1 MHKRNDSRFKFQFA
15 WLMWMRL
22 EDICTVFTDGDWIES
37 KDQADEGIRL
47 IQTGNIGMGAYL
59 EKEEKAKYISEETFN
74 KLKCTEIFSGDILV
88 SRLPEPVGR
97 ACIIPEKK
105 ERMITAVDCTICR
118 SNEAIVCKEY
128 LCYFMRSNA
137 YYTRLLNS
145 VTGTTRKR
153 ISRKN
158 LGNVEL
164 DIPSKR
170 EQAKVVK
177 QLDCLVKVI
186 SSRITELQRLD
197 DLIKARFVEMFGHQS
212 HNEKSLPYMT
222 VDDVAE
228 IYLGITHTPTYV
240 DSGVMFISAKNTS
253 GDFLDLTDVKY
264 ISREEF
270 EGAPKGSKP
279 QVNDVLFSRVGSNLG
294 HPVILEEEL
303 ELCTF
308 VSLGFLRSKGIV
320 TSNYLKHWMRDEFF
334 AKQVSEHVKGGGQPN
349 LNTGWLKEFKI
360 IVPNL
365 EKQKEFDDFCHQVT
379 KSKFVERF
387 LELSLF
393 FKAYSLLDS
402 EMICIFPYLC
412 PYAESAREIREIF
425 S

>member
-1 MHKRNDSRFKFQFA
+1 
-15 WLMWMRL
+15 MRL

-170 EQAKVVK
+170 EQEKVVK

-379 KSKFVERF
+379 KSKVVVQKALDEAQLLFD
-387 LELSLF
+387 SLMQEYF
-393 FKAYSLLDS
+393 G
-402 EMICIFPYLC
+402 
-412 PYAESAREIREIF
+412 
-425 S
+425 

>member
-1 MHKRNDSRFKFQFA
+1 MKVK
-15 WLMWMRL
+15 L
-22 EDICTVFTDGDWIES
+22 EDVCERGTSNLKQSDI
-37 KDQADEGIRL
+37 
-47 IQTGNIGMGAYL
+47 
-59 EKEEKAKYISEETFN
+59 AKT
-74 KLKCTEIFSGDILV
+74 SGDYPIYGASGYIGNTNFYHQEKPYV
-88 SRLPEPVGR
+88 AVVKDGAGVGR
-97 ACIIPEKK
+97 AALYPANSSVIGTMQYLLPKDNVLPKYLFYVVSYMHLEKYFTGATIPHIYFKDYKNEEFNLDLLERQAEIVEILEKCEKIIEKRK
-105 ERMITAVDCTICR
+105 QEIQ
-118 SNEAIVCKEY
+118 
-128 LCYFMRSNA
+128 
-137 YYTRLLNS
+137 LL
-145 VTGTTRKR
+145 
-153 ISRKN
+153 
-158 LGNVEL
+158 
-164 DIPSKR
+164 D
-170 EQAKVVK
+170 Q
-177 QLDCLVKVI
+177 
-186 SSRITELQRLD
+186 
-197 DLIKARFVEMFGHQS
+197 LIKARFVEMFGHQS

-379 KSKFVERF
+379 KSKVVVQKALDETQLLFD
-387 LELSLF
+387 SLMQQYF
-393 FKAYSLLDS
+393 G
-402 EMICIFPYLC
+402 
-412 PYAESAREIREIF
+412 
-425 S
+425 

>member
-1 MHKRNDSRFKFQFA
+1 MKQMKVK
-15 WLMWMRL
+15 L
-22 EDICTVFTDGDWIES
+22 EDVCERGTSNLKQSDI
-37 KDQADEGIRL
+37 
-47 IQTGNIGMGAYL
+47 
-59 EKEEKAKYISEETFN
+59 AKT
-74 KLKCTEIFSGDILV
+74 SGDYPIYGASGYIGNTNFYHQEKPYV
-88 SRLPEPVGR
+88 AVVKDGAGVGR
-97 ACIIPEKK
+97 AALYPANSSVIGTMQYLLPKDNVLPKYLFYVVSYMHLEKYFTGATIPHIYFKDYKNEEFNLDLLERQAEIVEILEKCEKIIEKRK
-105 ERMITAVDCTICR
+105 QEIQ
-118 SNEAIVCKEY
+118 
-128 LCYFMRSNA
+128 
-137 YYTRLLNS
+137 LL
-145 VTGTTRKR
+145 
-153 ISRKN
+153 
-158 LGNVEL
+158 
-164 DIPSKR
+164 D
-170 EQAKVVK
+170 Q
-177 QLDCLVKVI
+177 
-186 SSRITELQRLD
+186 
-197 DLIKARFVEMFGHQS
+197 LIKARFVEVFGHQS
-212 HNEKSLPYMT
+212 HNEKTLPYMT

-379 KSKFVERF
+379 KSKVVVQKALDETQLLFD
-387 LELSLF
+387 SLMQQYF
-393 FKAYSLLDS
+393 G
-402 EMICIFPYLC
+402 
-412 PYAESAREIREIF
+412 
-425 S
+425 

>member
-1 MHKRNDSRFKFQFA
+1 MKVK
-15 WLMWMRL
+15 L
-22 EDICTVFTDGDWIES
+22 EDVCERGTSNLKQSDI
-37 KDQADEGIRL
+37 
-47 IQTGNIGMGAYL
+47 
-59 EKEEKAKYISEETFN
+59 AKT
-74 KLKCTEIFSGDILV
+74 SGDYPIYGASGYIGNTNFYHQEKPYV
-88 SRLPEPVGR
+88 AVVKDGAGVGR
-97 ACIIPEKK
+97 AALYPANSSVIGTMQYLLPKDNVLPKYLFYVVSYMHLEKYFTGATIPHIYFKDYKNEEFNLDLLERQAEIVEILEKCEKIIEKRK
-105 ERMITAVDCTICR
+105 QEIQ
-118 SNEAIVCKEY
+118 
-128 LCYFMRSNA
+128 
-137 YYTRLLNS
+137 LL
-145 VTGTTRKR
+145 
-153 ISRKN
+153 
-158 LGNVEL
+158 
-164 DIPSKR
+164 D
-170 EQAKVVK
+170 Q
-177 QLDCLVKVI
+177 
-186 SSRITELQRLD
+186 
-197 DLIKARFVEMFGHQS
+197 LIKARFVEMFGHQS

>member
-1 MHKRNDSRFKFQFA
+1 
-15 WLMWMRL
+15 MWMRL
-22 EDICTVFTDGDWIES
+22 EDISTVFTDGDWIES

-97 ACIIPEKK
+97 ACIIPEKQ

-170 EQAKVVK
+170 EQEKVVK

-379 KSKFVERF
+379 KSKVVVQKALDETQLLFD
-387 LELSLF
+387 SLMQQYF
-393 FKAYSLLDS
+393 G
-402 EMICIFPYLC
+402 
-412 PYAESAREIREIF
+412 
-425 S
+425 

>member
-1 MHKRNDSRFKFQFA
+1 MHKRNGSRFKFQFA

-170 EQAKVVK
+170 EQEKVVK

-197 DLIKARFVEMFGHQS
+197 DLIKARFVEMFGNPVLNDKGWEQ
-212 HNEKSLPYMT
+212 KSLGEITTKIGSGATPKGGKEAYQEEGITLIRSMNVHNGQFEYKDLAHISDEQASKLDNVT
-222 VDDVAE
+222 IEEDDVLLNITGASVARSCVVPNE
-228 IYLGITHTPTYV
+228 ILPARVNQHVCIIRCKDCIIPEFLNKLLIDDNYQDLLWSIAGSGATRESIT
-240 DSGVMFISAKNTS
+240 KQ
-253 GDFLDLTDVKY
+253 
-264 ISREEF
+264 
-270 EGAPKGSKP
+270 
-279 QVNDVLFSRVGSNLG
+279 QVENLQI
-294 HPVILEEEL
+294 ILPML
-303 ELCTF
+303 EL
-308 VSLGFLRSKGIV
+308 
-320 TSNYLKHWMRDEFF
+320 
-334 AKQVSEHVKGGGQPN
+334 
-349 LNTGWLKEFKI
+349 
-360 IVPNL
+360 
-365 EKQKEFDDFCHQVT
+365 QKEFMAFCHQVT
-379 KSKFVERF
+379 KSKLFEF
-387 LELSLF
+387 SSLQNHTGM
-393 FKAYSLLDS
+393 LQ
-402 EMICIFPYLC
+402 
-412 PYAESAREIREIF
+412 
-425 S
+425 

>member
-334 AKQVSEHVKGGGQPN
+334 TKQVSEHVKGGGQPN

-379 KSKFVERF
+379 KSKLFEF
-387 LELSLF
+387 SSLQNHTGM
-393 FKAYSLLDS
+393 LQ
-402 EMICIFPYLC
+402 
-412 PYAESAREIREIF
+412 
-425 S
+425 

>member
-1 MHKRNDSRFKFQFA
+1 MKQMKVK
-15 WLMWMRL
+15 L
-22 EDICTVFTDGDWIES
+22 EDVCERGTSNLKQSDI
-37 KDQADEGIRL
+37 
-47 IQTGNIGMGAYL
+47 
-59 EKEEKAKYISEETFN
+59 AKT
-74 KLKCTEIFSGDILV
+74 SGDYPIYGASGYIGNTNFYHQEKPYV
-88 SRLPEPVGR
+88 AIVKDGAGVGR
-97 ACIIPEKK
+97 AALYPANSSVIGTMQYLLPKDNVLPKYLFYVVSYMHLEK
-105 ERMITAVDCTICR
+105 
-118 SNEAIVCKEY
+118 
-128 LCYFMRSNA
+128 
-137 YYTRLLNS
+137 YYTGATIPHIYFKDYKNEEFNLDLLERQAEI
-145 VTGTTRKR
+145 VEILEKCEKIIEKRKQE
-153 ISRKN
+153 IQ
-158 LGNVEL
+158 LL
-164 DIPSKR
+164 D
-170 EQAKVVK
+170 Q
-177 QLDCLVKVI
+177 
-186 SSRITELQRLD
+186 
-197 DLIKARFVEMFGHQS
+197 LIKARFVEMFGHQS

-379 KSKFVERF
+379 KSKVVVQKALDETQLLFD
-387 LELSLF
+387 SLMQQYF
-393 FKAYSLLDS
+393 G
-402 EMICIFPYLC
+402 
-412 PYAESAREIREIF
+412 
-425 S
+425 

>member
-170 EQAKVVK
+170 EQEKVVK

-379 KSKFVERF
+379 KSKF
-387 LELSLF
+387 
-393 FKAYSLLDS
+393 
-402 EMICIFPYLC
+402 
-412 PYAESAREIREIF
+412 
-425 S
+425 

>member
-1 MHKRNDSRFKFQFA
+1 
-15 WLMWMRL
+15 MRL

-197 DLIKARFVEMFGHQS
+197 DLIKARFVEMFGNPVLNDKGWEQ
-212 HNEKSLPYMT
+212 KSLGEITTKIGSGATPKGGKEAYQEEGITLIRSMNVHNGQFEYKDLAHISDEQASKLDNVT
-222 VDDVAE
+222 IEEDDV
-228 IYLGITHTPTYV
+228 LLNIT
-240 DSGVMFISAKNTS
+240 
-253 GDFLDLTDVKY
+253 
-264 ISREEF
+264 
-270 EGAPKGSKP
+270 GAS
-279 QVNDVLFSRVGSNLG
+279 VA
-294 HPVILEEEL
+294 
-303 ELCTF
+303 
-308 VSLGFLRSKGIV
+308 RSCV
-320 TSNYLKHWMRDEFF
+320 
-334 AKQVSEHVKGGGQPN
+334 
-349 LNTGWLKEFKI
+349 
-360 IVPNL
+360 VPNEIL
-365 EKQKEFDDFCHQVT
+365 PARVNQHVCIIRCKDCIIP
-379 KSKFVERF
+379 
-387 LELSLF
+387 ELS
-393 FKAYSLLDS
+393 
-402 EMICIFPYLC
+402 
-412 PYAESAREIREIF
+412 
-425 S
+425 

>member
-1 MHKRNDSRFKFQFA
+1 MKSQFKFA

-379 KSKFVERF
+379 KSKLFEF
-387 LELSLF
+387 SSLQNHTGM
-393 FKAYSLLDS
+393 LQ
-402 EMICIFPYLC
+402 
-412 PYAESAREIREIF
+412 
-425 S
+425 

>member
-1 MHKRNDSRFKFQFA
+1 MKVK
-15 WLMWMRL
+15 L
-22 EDICTVFTDGDWIES
+22 EDVCERGTSNLKQSDI
-37 KDQADEGIRL
+37 
-47 IQTGNIGMGAYL
+47 
-59 EKEEKAKYISEETFN
+59 AKT
-74 KLKCTEIFSGDILV
+74 SGDYPIYGASGYIGNTNFYHQEKPYV
-88 SRLPEPVGR
+88 AVVKDGAGVGR
-97 ACIIPEKK
+97 AALYPANSSVIGTMQYLLPKDNVLPKYLFYVVSYMHLEKYFTGATIPHIYFKDYKNEEFNLDLLERQAEIVEILEKCEKIIEKRK
-105 ERMITAVDCTICR
+105 QEIQ
-118 SNEAIVCKEY
+118 
-128 LCYFMRSNA
+128 
-137 YYTRLLNS
+137 LL
-145 VTGTTRKR
+145 
-153 ISRKN
+153 
-158 LGNVEL
+158 
-164 DIPSKR
+164 D
-170 EQAKVVK
+170 Q
-177 QLDCLVKVI
+177 
-186 SSRITELQRLD
+186 
-197 DLIKARFVEMFGHQS
+197 LIKARFVEMFGHQS

-365 EKQKEFDDFCHQVT
+365 EKQKEFDDFYHQVT
-379 KSKFVERF
+379 KSKVVVQKALDETQLLFD
-387 LELSLF
+387 SLMQQYF
-393 FKAYSLLDS
+393 G
-402 EMICIFPYLC
+402 
-412 PYAESAREIREIF
+412 
-425 S
+425 

>member
-1 MHKRNDSRFKFQFA
+1 MKVK
-15 WLMWMRL
+15 L
-22 EDICTVFTDGDWIES
+22 EDVCERGTSNLKQSDI
-37 KDQADEGIRL
+37 
-47 IQTGNIGMGAYL
+47 
-59 EKEEKAKYISEETFN
+59 AKT
-74 KLKCTEIFSGDILV
+74 SGDYPIYGASGYIGNTNFYHQEKPYV
-88 SRLPEPVGR
+88 AIVKDGAGVGR
-97 ACIIPEKK
+97 AALYPANSSVIGTMQYLLPKDNVLPKYLFYVVSYMHLEK
-105 ERMITAVDCTICR
+105 
-118 SNEAIVCKEY
+118 
-128 LCYFMRSNA
+128 
-137 YYTRLLNS
+137 YYTGATIPHIYFKDYKNEEFNLDLLERQAEI
-145 VTGTTRKR
+145 VEILEKCEKIIEKRKQE
-153 ISRKN
+153 IQ
-158 LGNVEL
+158 LL
-164 DIPSKR
+164 D
-170 EQAKVVK
+170 Q
-177 QLDCLVKVI
+177 
-186 SSRITELQRLD
+186 
-197 DLIKARFVEMFGHQS
+197 LIKARFVEMFGHQS

-379 KSKFVERF
+379 KSKVVVQKALDETQLLFD
-387 LELSLF
+387 SLMQQYF
-393 FKAYSLLDS
+393 G
-402 EMICIFPYLC
+402 
-412 PYAESAREIREIF
+412 
-425 S
+425 

>member
-1 MHKRNDSRFKFQFA
+1 MKQMKVK
-15 WLMWMRL
+15 L
-22 EDICTVFTDGDWIES
+22 EDVCERGTSNLKQSDI
-37 KDQADEGIRL
+37 
-47 IQTGNIGMGAYL
+47 
-59 EKEEKAKYISEETFN
+59 AKT
-74 KLKCTEIFSGDILV
+74 SGDYPIYGASGYIGNTNFYHQEKPYV
-88 SRLPEPVGR
+88 AVVKDGAGVGR
-97 ACIIPEKK
+97 AALYPANSSVIGTMQYLLPKDNVLPKYLFYVVSYMHLEKYFTGATIPHIYFKDYKNEEFNLDLLERQAEIVEILEKCEKIIEKRK
-105 ERMITAVDCTICR
+105 QEIQ
-118 SNEAIVCKEY
+118 
-128 LCYFMRSNA
+128 
-137 YYTRLLNS
+137 LL
-145 VTGTTRKR
+145 
-153 ISRKN
+153 
-158 LGNVEL
+158 
-164 DIPSKR
+164 D
-170 EQAKVVK
+170 Q
-177 QLDCLVKVI
+177 
-186 SSRITELQRLD
+186 
-197 DLIKARFVEMFGHQS
+197 LIKARFVEMFGHQS

-379 KSKFVERF
+379 KSKVVVQKARDETQLLFD
-387 LELSLF
+387 SLMQQYF
-393 FKAYSLLDS
+393 G
-402 EMICIFPYLC
+402 
-412 PYAESAREIREIF
+412 
-425 S
+425 